1 MVYIPTAVAI
11 GLKILY
17 DSNKRVNKKVI
28 FQEEHCVAQQF
39 FNMFLLLFK

>member
-11 GLKILY
+11 GLKILN

-28 FQEEHCVAQQF
+28 FQEGYYVAQQF
-39 FNMFLLLFK
+39 FKMFLLLFK